1 MTNKPPAKGS
11 FTNKNF
17 YQFVSFIDDSST
29 KKIKKSNFWRWG
41 KVIVE

>member
-1 MTNKPPAKGS
+1 MANKPAAKGS

-17 YQFVSFIDDSST
+17 YQFVSFIDDS
-29 KKIKKSNFWRWG
+29 KIKKSNFWRWG